1 LLALFEGR
9 LSGDAEWYFGCNS
22 LRTQILGI
30 GLNSKLGLL
39 HQLDALLPQE
49 LDFKL
54 QFVSLLIELCPHFSQ
69 LLIFLP

>member
-9 LSGDAEWYFGCNS
+9 LPGDAEWYFGCNS
-22 LRTQILGI
+22 LCTQILGV

-54 QFVSLLIELCPHFSQ
+54 QFISLLIELRLQFNQ